1 METEVAMLSNRP
13 VLPLYLRL
21 YEDIKGRIVSGE
33 LPAGEKLPSIRTAS
47 RDLKV
52 SINTVHNAYAQLE
65 VEGYI
70 KPVKKV
76 GYFVEKIGDLI
87 RLEQDMPPNAEKTAS
102 PRYRYDFSY
111 SGVDDSLFPYSVWKK
126 IFNRVFSFDRERL
139 LSQGDPKGYLPL
151 RECISAYLS
160 HSRGIRSAPS
170 NIIVSAGTEHLFY
183 VLKRLLDDNTLYAF
197 ENPGYAFARPFFTYN
212 LANPLF
218 LNLDRQGIEIERI
231 RDLNSVA
238 VLVTPAHQF
247 PMGTV
252 MSISRRI
259 DLLNWA
265 GQKPERYVIEDDYDG
280 EFRFRERP
288 IPALK
293 SMDTNDDVIYLG
305 SFSRL
310 IAPSL
315 RVSYMI
321 LPERL
326 MQKHELAFK
335 GFGCPVSLFV
345 QIALSR
351 FMSEGYFE
359 KHVNRMKSCYNKKY
373 SRMKY
378 LLERSG
384 PIKIS
389 GANSGLS
396 FVADIAD
403 VDEAAFLKRLEQSG
417 VRITPISSFAV
428 NGEDFKERYLLSFS
442 KLDDAEL
449 EAGIRIMEAII
460 AELRVSRQKRGGD
473 GP

>member
-1 METEVAMLSNRP
+1 MLSNRP

-218 LNLDRQGIEIERI
+218 LNLDRQGIEIKRI
-231 RDLNSVA
+231 RDLNS
-238 VLVTPAHQF
+238 
-247 PMGTV
+247 
-252 MSISRRI
+252 
-259 DLLNWA
+259 
-265 GQKPERYVIEDDYDG
+265 
-280 EFRFRERP
+280 
-288 IPALK
+288 
-293 SMDTNDDVIYLG
+293 
-305 SFSRL
+305 
-310 IAPSL
+310 
-315 RVSYMI
+315 
-321 LPERL
+321 
-326 MQKHELAFK
+326 
-335 GFGCPVSLFV
+335 
-345 QIALSR
+345 
-351 FMSEGYFE
+351 
-359 KHVNRMKSCYNKKY
+359 
-373 SRMKY
+373 
-378 LLERSG
+378 
-384 PIKIS
+384 
-389 GANSGLS
+389 
-396 FVADIAD
+396 
-403 VDEAAFLKRLEQSG
+403 
-417 VRITPISSFAV
+417 
-428 NGEDFKERYLLSFS
+428 
-442 KLDDAEL
+442 
-449 EAGIRIMEAII
+449 
-460 AELRVSRQKRGGD
+460 
-473 GP
+473 